1 MWVAVNN
8 VTRKRGRLLMKIWNK
23 KGNERRQKEFI
34 LSLPKLKEEEF
45 FGIARILNVKL
56 VENQEVRPFEHILND
71 IFDKFE
77 RAPKHLQKDIL
88 TLVRAVVKGSDE

>member
-1 MWVAVNN
+1 M
-8 VTRKRGRLLMKIWNK
+8 RIWNK
-23 KGNERRQKEFI
+23 KSSERRQKKFI

-56 VENQEVRPFEHILND
+56 VENQEVRPFEAILKD

-77 RAPKHLQKDIL
+77 KAPKHLQKDIL